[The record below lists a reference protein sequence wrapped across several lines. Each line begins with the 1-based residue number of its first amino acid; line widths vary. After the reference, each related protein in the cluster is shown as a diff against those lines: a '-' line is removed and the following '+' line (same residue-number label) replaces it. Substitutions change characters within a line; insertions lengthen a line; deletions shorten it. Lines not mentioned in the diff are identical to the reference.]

1 MEHCGWVTR
10 RALSLGPE
18 DMPECSLPLSGSLSI
33 QMMSSNSNLQA
44 WQELTETGINWRV
57 HQGECHRLA
66 VEFQRS
72 VEADPLLWVL
82 VFQLL
87 NILSCCIP
95 PPTHI
100 SCIVLRWVRDCVS
113 RFRFFSSFSETVTLS
128 STRDFAKF
136 PSVAQS
142 ARRVFRHPSTGV
154 YQFVAQEHS
163 VL

>member
-1 MEHCGWVTR
+1 
-10 RALSLGPE
+10 
-18 DMPECSLPLSGSLSI
+18 
-33 QMMSSNSNLQA
+33 MMSSNSNLQA
-44 WQELTETGINWRV
+44 WQELTETGIKWRV

-87 NILSCCIP
+87 NTLSCCIH

-136 PSVAQS
+136 PCVAQS
-142 ARRVFRHPSTGV
+142 APLPSFPPPIHWCV
-154 YQFVAQEHS
+154 SVCRPRAQCLVSAVTKCNSWFSIPTEFWS
-163 VL
+163 ILK